1 MRPEFLRFIGTMEMR
16 ISELEKSLDQKRIER
31 HATKKRLALLRTN
44 CEKIR
49 EIMEKYL
56 GSSRTNSRDSQ
67 TANIEQKD
75 GLYVIDK
82 DKEIIKQ
89 NQSLQEKSPTRN
101 INENSGLRNQSQTK
115 AAKVNSKSTETGTKT
130 HGNSKMR

>member
-16 ISELEKSLDQKRIER
+16 ISELEKSLDEKRIER

-56 GSSRTNSRDSQ
+56 GISRTNSRDSQ
-67 TANIEQKD
+67 TASVEQKD
-75 GLYVIDK
+75 GRHVTDK
-82 DKEIIKQ
+82 NKESMKQ
-89 NQSLQEKSPTRN
+89 SQSMQEQSPT
-101 INENSGLRNQSQTK
+101 RNQSQTK
-115 AAKVNSKSTETGTKT
+115 ATKGNSKSTETGTNT
-130 HGNSKMR
+130 HGNSQMR